1 MLPWYYVFKVTKTA
15 VILIQNDRTDFW
27 EASSTLSTHTWART
41 IHHFLLYYRLIPSVS
56 YVSLFYYF
64 TYLYAHGIPLS
75 LKHHPHCHFA
85 QNCTQIYQLIFL
97 EYNRC
102 ASRFVVQWIDHTL
115 ARWSI
120 NHRHFFSSQKKK
132 ISLWERRNIGW
143 FPRKNNTSKCG
154 FLSTRNSIGRG
165 GLQEYKS
172 CGASFKA
179 HWRRTYDPTT
189 YYVTNISLHLYI
201 TSIDLH
207 VLQFIFSRRFP
218 PPPPPDW
225 AGTWYLL
232 RLLLKY
238 RRA

>member
-85 QNCTQIYQLIFL
+85 RNCTQIYQLIFL
-97 EYNRC
+97 EYNRYT
-102 ASRFVVQWIDHTL
+102 SRFVVQWIDHTL

-132 ISLWERRNIGW
+132 ISLWERRNIG
-143 FPRKNNTSKCG
+143 
-154 FLSTRNSIGRG
+154 
-165 GLQEYKS
+165 
-172 CGASFKA
+172 
-179 HWRRTYDPTT
+179 
-189 YYVTNISLHLYI
+189 
-201 TSIDLH
+201 
-207 VLQFIFSRRFP
+207 
-218 PPPPPDW
+218 
-225 AGTWYLL
+225 
-232 RLLLKY
+232 
-238 RRA
+238 